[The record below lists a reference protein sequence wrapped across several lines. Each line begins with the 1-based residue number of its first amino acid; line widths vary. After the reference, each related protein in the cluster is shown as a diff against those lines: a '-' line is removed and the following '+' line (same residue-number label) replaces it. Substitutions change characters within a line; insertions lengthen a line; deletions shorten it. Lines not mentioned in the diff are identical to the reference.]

1 MPFKV
6 LGRVDDTFFQEGT
19 VMTYEKIF
27 KLKFEDEVL
36 THELKKRFPKEVKK
50 ISKIALMELP
60 SSILKGLLK
69 REHELKKLMSLK
81 RDLLKK
87 AKKK

>member
-1 MPFKV
+1 M
-6 LGRVDDTFFQEGT
+6 
-19 VMTYEKIF
+19 YEKIF
-27 KLKFEDEVL
+27 KLKFENDVP
-36 THELKKRFPKEVKK
+36 THELGKRFPKELRK

-60 SSILKGLLK
+60 PSILKALLK

-81 RDLLKK
+81 RNLLKK

>member
-1 MPFKV
+1 
-6 LGRVDDTFFQEGT
+6 
-19 VMTYEKIF
+19 MTYEKIF
-27 KLKFEDEVL
+27 RLKFEDEVP
-36 THELKKRFPKEVKK
+36 THELKRRFPKELKK

-60 SSILKGLLK
+60 PSTLKVLLK

-87 AKKK
+87 VKTK

>member
-1 MPFKV
+1 
-6 LGRVDDTFFQEGT
+6 
-19 VMTYEKIF
+19 MTYEKIF
-27 KLKFEDEVL
+27 KLKFEDEIP
-36 THELKKRFPKEVKK
+36 THELKKRFPKELEK

-60 SSILKGLLK
+60 PSTLKELLK

-87 AKKK
+87 IGKK

>member
-1 MPFKV
+1 
-6 LGRVDDTFFQEGT
+6 
-19 VMTYEKIF
+19 MTYEKIF
-27 KLKFEDEVL
+27 KLKFEDEIP
-36 THELKKRFPKEVKK
+36 THELKKRFPKELEK

-60 SSILKGLLK
+60 PSTLKELLK

-87 AKKK
+87 IRKK